1 MHGQSLLDILR
12 KSMFRTCVLHN
23 RKRKKRKKKEKEEK
37 EKRLE
42 SPGKYNMQPITV
54 IMNFFFTCKAV
65 LPKVLNPLTSAP
77 LCSQKDTSPRFP
89 LADALQRWS
98 TSDLSL
104 SILVKRR
111 KEEDKTKE
119 KEKKIVEGALRV
131 KRGQHTHTQG
141 SQAASLGTTQS
152 LHHTS

>member
-1 MHGQSLLDILR
+1 
-12 KSMFRTCVLHN
+12 MFRTCVLHN

-119 KEKKIVEGALRV
+119 KELLRGLCV
-131 KRGQHTHTQG
+131 SKEERTAHTHTGQPG
-141 SQAASLGTTQS
+141 SL
-152 LHHTS
+152 LRHHPVLTSHELILKLNRPVPRKK